1 MCKHEIFHTTNS
13 IEVES
18 ADIKSRWILDISMYG
33 IIIFCFSGLV
43 LNSVKEVSRFPS
55 LGVHILFCFFRVRVK
70 DQQQCLFC
78 QFTSVIFSGLVLN
91 EEEIRRRLARGN
103 HNTVK

>member
-33 IIIFCFSGLV
+33 IIIFCFSGFV

-55 LGVHILFCFFRVRVK
+55 LGVHILFCFFSGFVSRMMLRLEGSLDVVWFVYIWFCHFFRVSPK
-70 DQQQCLFC
+70 
-78 QFTSVIFSGLVLN
+78 
-91 EEEIRRRLARGN
+91 
-103 HNTVK
+103 